1 VLSLNEGKGDYAVT
15 ADNILEFN
23 IQVMRAIA
31 ALYKQHPAV
40 TILGAEQLA
49 DTQIS
54 QTDPDFEKKMET
66 ASGTLRWLFRNRII
80 TGTFDESARFPA
92 IFDAQ
97 LSGSA
102 YQLLSANEPNAQN
115 QTLGECA
122 VSAAAQSGTQEESR
136 VAELVVRWLG
146 S

>member
-1 VLSLNEGKGDYAVT
+1 MT

-40 TILGAEQLA
+40 TILGAEQIA
-49 DTQIS
+49 ATQIH
-54 QTDPDFEKKMET
+54 QTDPDFEKKMDT
-66 ASGTLRWLFRNRII
+66 VSGTLRWLFRNRIV
-80 TGTFDESARFPA
+80 TGTFDESTRFPA

-97 LSGSA
+97 LSGYA
-102 YQLLSANEPNAQN
+102 YLLLSANEPNAQN
-115 QTLGECA
+115 QTLGE
-122 VSAAAQSGTQEESR
+122 VVISASTQPGTQEESR
-136 VAELVVRWLG
+136 VAELLVRRL

>member
-1 VLSLNEGKGDYAVT
+1 MLSLNGGKGGDAVT

-31 ALYKQHPAV
+31 ALYKQHPTV

-49 DTQIS
+49 ATQIS
-54 QTDPDFEKKMET
+54 PTDQDFEKKMET
-66 ASGTLRWLFRNRII
+66 VSGTLRWLFRNRII
-80 TGTFDESARFPA
+80 TGTFDEGTRFPA

-97 LSGSA
+97 LSASA
-102 YQLLSANEPNAQN
+102 CHILSTNEPNAQN
-115 QTLGECA
+115 QTLGELA
-122 VSAAAQSGTQEESR
+122 ISAASQPGTKEES
-136 VAELVVRWLG
+136 VAAELIARRLR